1 MRRSTKLC
9 SVLAIVLCSAHLSR
23 GQGPESAADILR
35 SVRDTYAALGSFHF
49 EAVEVTRTISGGHER
64 KTETRIVT
72 ARDASGRFLVA
83 SDHPVDGGSVVF
95 DGQTTWS
102 SVARLREY
110 TEIRGAAI
118 STGAARRRRGA
129 DLTALQDHF
138 PSRYRRL
145 MTDLREA
152 SLSETG
158 EVSLAGHKVPCLVI
172 RAAYDAPRGVRASS
186 IVRTY
191 WIDPVLRI
199 VLRERSVIQA
209 ERDGGVVESSQEV
222 LFLLARVNES
232 LADSL
237 FTFDPPAGF
246 EKVAG
251 FGGQPA
257 GPAALLGQQAR
268 GFALPDL
275 RGNLH
280 RLEDYGGKVIL
291 LNFWATWCAPC
302 RVDMP
307 KIEALHREFASKGLV
322 VLGVNDEAPETA
334 RGYIEEHG
342 YSFPTLADANKV
354 LYGAFAVRVIP
365 ALVVIGR
372 DGKIV
377 SYLTGAQPAKS
388 LRRAI
393 AEAGL

>member
-1 MRRSTKLC
+1 M
-9 SVLAIVLCSAHLSR
+9 
-23 GQGPESAADILR
+23 
-35 SVRDTYAALGSFHF
+35 
-49 EAVEVTRTISGGHER
+49 SGGHER

-110 TEIRGAAI
+110 TKIRGAAI
-118 STGAARRRRGA
+118 STGA

-145 MTDLREA
+145 MTGLREA

-158 EVSLAGHKVPCLVI
+158 EVSLAGRKVPCLVI
-172 RAAYDAPRGVRASS
+172 RAAYDAPSGVRASS
-186 IVRTY
+186 IVRTF

-199 VLRERSVIQA
+199 VLRERSVVQA
-209 ERDGGVVESSQEV
+209 ERDGRVVESSQEV

-280 RLEDYGGKVIL
+280 HLKDYSGKIIL

-302 RVDMP
+302 RIDMP
-307 KIEALHREFASKGLV
+307 KLEALHREFASEGLV

-334 RGYIEEHG
+334 RGYIEEHR
-342 YSFPTLADANKV
+342 YSFPTLTDADKT
-354 LYGAFAVRVIP
+354 LYQEFAVRVIP

-372 DGKIV
+372 DGKV
-377 SYLTGAQPAKS
+377 ASYLTGAQPAKS

>member
-1 MRRSTKLC
+1 M
-9 SVLAIVLCSAHLSR
+9 LCSAHLAR

-49 EAVEVTRTISGGHER
+49 EALEVTRTMSGGHER

-72 ARDASGRFLVA
+72 ARDASGRFLVT
-83 SDHPVDGGSVVF
+83 SNHPVDGGSVVF

-110 TEIRGAAI
+110 TEM
-118 STGAARRRRGA
+118 RGA

-138 PSRYRRL
+138 PSRYRGL
-145 MTDLREA
+145 MTGLREA
-152 SLSETG
+152 SLPETG
-158 EVSLAGHKVPCLVI
+158 EVSLGGRKVRCLVI
-172 RAAYDAPRGVRASS
+172 RAVYDAPRGVRASS

-222 LFLLARVNES
+222 LFQIARVNES

-237 FTFDPPAGF
+237 FTFAPPAGF

-342 YSFPTLADANKV
+342 YSFPTLADANKA
-354 LYGAFAVRVIP
+354 LYSAFAVRAIP

>member
-1 MRRSTKLC
+1 M
-9 SVLAIVLCSAHLSR
+9 LCSAHLSR

-49 EAVEVTRTISGGHER
+49 EAVEVTRIMSGGYER

-72 ARDASGRFLVA
+72 ARDASGRFLVT

-102 SVARLREY
+102 AVARLREY
-110 TEIRGAAI
+110 TEMRGAAI
-118 STGAARRRRGA
+118 RTAADTGAGAARHRRGA

-145 MTDLREA
+145 MTGLREA
-152 SLSETG
+152 SLPETG
-158 EVSLAGHKVPCLVI
+158 EVSLGGRKVPCLVI
-172 RAAYDAPRGVRASS
+172 RAVYDAPRGVRASS

-199 VLRERSVIQA
+199 VLRERSVIRA

-222 LFLLARVNES
+222 LFQIARVNES

-257 GPAALLGQQAR
+257 GPAALLGRQAR

-342 YSFPTLADANKV
+342 YSFPTLADANKA
-354 LYGAFAVRVIP
+354 LYSAFAVRAIP

-377 SYLTGAQPAKS
+377 SYLTGAQAAKS